1 MDFFFEGIYWISCH
15 IKLITEIQDRKTT
28 EKLYWIEGHMVYT
41 NTLRKNLYIGQGT
54 VCVIESLN

>member
-15 IKLITEIQDRKTT
+15 IKLITEIQDT

-54 VCVIESLN
+54 VCVIGSLN

>member
-1 MDFFFEGIYWISCH
+1 MNGFFLWRYLLNQLSHKIDYW
-15 IKLITEIQDRKTT
+15 KAT

-54 VCVIESLN
+54 VCDIESLN